1 MQEFIEKAK
10 VLIESLPY
18 IQRFSGK
25 TMVIKYGGHAMVD
38 ETLKNSFALDVILMK
53 HIGINPVI
61 VHGGGPQ
68 IGVVMKKMGMEPR
81 FVDGYRVTDKET
93 MNVVEMVLVGSVNK
107 EIVSSINSQGGR
119 AVGLGGKDGGLITGR
134 KKIIKKKDKK
144 DQPPE
149 IIDMGMIGDVDVINI
164 EIINTLDKSG
174 FIPVIAPVGVGL
186 KGETYNINADLV
198 AGKMAEALKAEKL
211 VLLTDVQGVQDKEG
225 NLISSMDKKDVNRFI
240 EDGTINGGMVPKA
253 ECCLEALKMG
263 VTKTH
268 IVDGRQQHALLL
280 EIFTDRGIG
289 TQIFEQALL

>member
-1 MQEFIEKAK
+1 
-10 VLIESLPY
+10 
-18 IQRFSGK
+18 
-25 TMVIKYGGHAMVD
+25 MVD
-38 ETLKNSFALDVILMK
+38 EDLKTSFALDVILMK

-68 IGVVMKKMGMEPR
+68 IGAVMKKMGMEPR
-81 FVDGYRVTDKET
+81 FVNGYRVTDKET

-144 DQPPE
+144 EQPPE
-149 IIDMGMIGDVDVINI
+149 IIDMGMIGDVDIINV

-174 FIPVIAPVGVGL
+174 FIPVIAPVGVGV
-186 KGETYNINADLV
+186 KGETYNINADTV

-211 VLLTDVQGVQDKEG
+211 VLLTDVQGVLDNEG
-225 NLISSMDKKDVNRFI
+225 NLVSTMNEKEVVRFI
-240 EDGTINGGMVPKA
+240 ENGTISGGMIPKV

-268 IVDGRQQHALLL
+268 IVDGRQEHALLL